1 MSTNPGEKE
10 FLKPYIGPS
19 SYHPTSTGWPAHQAG
34 FIGAC
39 QLGHQRANVG
49 IQKFFF
55 PWFCISKLSKIYFFQ
70 RPIMPPHF

>member
-19 SYHPTSTGWPAHQAG
+19 SCHPTSTGWPAHQAG

-55 PWFCISKLSKIYFFQ
+55 P
-70 RPIMPPHF
+70 